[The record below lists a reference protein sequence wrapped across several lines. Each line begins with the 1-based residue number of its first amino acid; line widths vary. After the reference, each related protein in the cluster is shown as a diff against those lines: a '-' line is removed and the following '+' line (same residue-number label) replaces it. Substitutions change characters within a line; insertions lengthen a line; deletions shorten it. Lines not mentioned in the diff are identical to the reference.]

1 MARRCRGK
9 YTLAMATAPGGE
21 GILPSLAPLGAHD
34 LITFEP
40 MRLAAHCEGKMPS
53 PQGPSLP
60 VATRYPA
67 ALRLLARPNGRVGSS
82 LRELLAFVLAFARSY
97 G

>member
-1 MARRCRGK
+1 
-9 YTLAMATAPGGE
+9 MATAPGGE

-53 PQGPSLP
+53 PPGAVTARGHSVP
-60 VATRYPA
+60 AT
-67 ALRLLARPNGRVGSS
+67 LRLLARPNGRVGSS